1 MASTKTAKSGH
12 VPPDGRIRLS
22 QIVTTFGPGS
32 MVDLLEHA
40 VLVGGLDYWRYDKF
54 KDAGFIDE
62 PRLRDAVAPR
72 MEAMGITL
80 SLDKAFRLPPA
91 GDEDSAG
98 KHNGIAVVEFP
109 AWVVCQHCRALTPSH
124 NLEQQ
129 KQTKRYVHRCA
140 NTVQWPCVPVRFVVT
155 CPKGHLSEFPWGW
168 FVHAHAEARCEA
180 SAQDLYLEED
190 PSGDFARIVV
200 RCRSCGAER
209 RLSEAREPKVMPLCY
224 GDRPWLGPE
233 GKDDKECG
241 EHMQLL
247 VRTASSAYFSQ
258 PVSAL
263 SIPDKTREIIDRVSQ
278 ADVWTILQVAKI
290 ETLPTFRQIPAVA
303 AALKGIGDGDALA
316 AIEIVKS
323 GRTPTRD
330 ELRTAEYKVFLE
342 AKDEIP
348 GQLPPRD
355 ENFFACRLTS
365 GEYAPSGAIERV
377 VLVKKLRQVKT
388 QIGLTR
394 LSATLPNLQGE
405 YDDASQMQPIGL
417 TTNWLPASEIFGEG
431 ILICLNE
438 AAVQNW
444 EKRPEVIDR
453 QKMLEAG
460 FDKEY
465 PDIKKKPAF
474 PGARFYLLH
483 SLSHLLMSSISLEC
497 GYSAAALGER
507 IYCAPATDA
516 LPMAA
521 ILILTGTSGAE
532 GTLGGLVEQGRHLHT
547 HLRRAW
553 DMASLCSNDPVCAHH
568 EPTDPSCR
576 HLEGAACHGCL
587 FVAEPA
593 CERFNRYLDRALVAP
608 TLGKPEDL
616 AFFKERP

>member
-1 MASTKTAKSGH
+1 MAAKKTAKAGH

-22 QIVTTFGPGS
+22 QIITTFGPGS
-32 MVDLLEHA
+32 MVDLLDHA

-72 MEAMGITL
+72 VEAMGITL

-109 AWVVCQHCRALTPSH
+109 SWVVCQHCRALTPSH
-124 NLEQQ
+124 NLEQH

-140 NTVQWPCVPVRFVVT
+140 NTVTSHCVPVRFVVT

-168 FVHAHAEARCEA
+168 FVHAHAEARCEP
-180 SAQDLYLEED
+180 SAQELFLEED
-190 PSGDFARIVV
+190 PSGDFSRIWV
-200 RCRSCGAER
+200 RCRTCGAER
-209 RLSEAREPKVMPLCY
+209 RLSEAKEPKIMLSCP

-233 GKDDKECG
+233 GKEEKPCE
-241 EHMQLL
+241 ERMQLL

-258 PVSAL
+258 PMSAL
-263 SIPDKTREIIDRVSQ
+263 SIPDKTREIVDKVSQ
-278 ADVWTILQVAKI
+278 ADVWSMLQVA
-290 ETLPTFRQIPAVA
+290 TADNLATFRLVPAVA
-303 AALKGIGDGDALA
+303 AALKGIADADVLA
-316 AIEIVKS
+316 AVESVKS
-323 GRTPTRD
+323 GKTPSRD
-330 ELRTAEYKVFLE
+330 ELRTAEYKVLLE
-342 AKDEIP
+342 AKEEVP

-355 ENFFACRLTS
+355 ENFFACRLAS
-365 GEYAPSGAIERV
+365 AQQAQVAAIERV

-431 ILICLNE
+431 ILLCLDE
-438 AAVQNW
+438 QLVQSW
-444 EKRPEVIDR
+444 EKRPEVLSR
-453 QKMLEAG
+453 NQELAAG

-465 PDIKKKPAF
+465 PDIKKPAF

-497 GYSAAALGER
+497 GYSAAALSER
-507 IYCAPATDA
+507 IYFAPATDP

-521 ILILTGTSGAE
+521 ILIMTGTSGTE
-532 GTLGGLVEQGRHLHT
+532 GTLGGLVEQGRHLRT
-547 HLRRAW
+547 HLQRAW
-553 DMASLCSNDPVCAHH
+553 DMATLCSNDPVCAHH
-568 EPTDPSCR
+568 HPTDPSGR
-576 HLEGAACHGCL
+576 NLEGAACHGCL

-608 TLGKPEDL
+608 TLGKPDAL
-616 AFFKERP
+616 AFFQERP